1 VIYILLGTN
10 LGNKKLN
17 LSNAIAKLSVNRINS
32 KRTSSLY
39 KTAAWGNTNQD
50 YFLNQILEID
60 TDIDPIELLKICL
73 KVEQDMGRI
82 RNKKWE
88 SRVIDIDVLFYND
101 LILESNELT
110 IPHKHL
116 HQRLFTLL
124 PMAELNP
131 TLIHPVFNKTI
142 LELIQNCEDDL
153 PVEKLVN

>member
-50 YFLNQILEID
+50 YFLNQVLEVDTSIDPVELLEI
-60 TDIDPIELLKICL
+60 CL
-73 KVEQDMGRI
+73 RVEKEMGRI

-88 SRVIDIDVLFYND
+88 ARIIDIDVLFYND
-101 LILESNELT
+101 FIMESNDLI

-116 HQRLFTLL
+116 HERLFTLQPL
-124 PMAELNP
+124 AELNP

-153 PVEKLVN
+153 SVEKLVD

>member
-17 LSNAIAKLSVNRINS
+17 LSNAIAKLNVNRINS

-50 YFLNQILEID
+50 YFLNQVLEVDTNIDPLELLEI
-60 TDIDPIELLKICL
+60 CL
-73 KVEQDMGRI
+73 RVEKEMGRI

-116 HQRLFTLL
+116 HQRLFTLQPL
-124 PMAELNP
+124 AELNP
-131 TLIHPVFNKTI
+131 TLMHPVLNKTI
-142 LELIQNCEDDL
+142 AELLKNCEDHL
-153 PVEKLVN
+153 PVEKL